1 MRYSSEIIEEVR
13 EKNDIIDVIGQYVH
27 LKRTGNNYMGL
38 CPFHSEKSPSFS
50 VSQDKQLYH
59 CFGCGA
65 SGNVYTF
72 VMNYDNCSFT
82 EAVQQLA
89 DRVGVSLPEADE
101 SPEERKKDDERS
113 LMREANK
120 EAARF
125 FYASLFHPS
134 GKQALDYLHNRG
146 LTDDTIASF
155 GLGYSGKSRSN
166 LYQYLKKKGFSD
178 TVISKAGLIIYDEKQ
193 GPRDRFFNRVMYPI
207 MDASGRFIGFGGRV
221 MGDAKPKYLNTNDNP
236 VFNKRLNLYGL
247 NYARRSR
254 KDSLIICEGYM
265 DVISMHQAGFTNAVA
280 SLGTALTEEQCA
292 LMRRYASKAY
302 VIYDMDGPGVTAAM
316 RAIPMMRTAGIETR
330 VVNLRPHKDP
340 DEFIK
345 EEGKE
350 AFEERLKTAEN
361 SFFFVLKVRESA
373 YDMKDPQ
380 GKADFLKEAAKRI
393 FALDSELERN
403 SYIEAVA
410 ARYQVSPEI
419 LRRAVGAEALAGTG
433 KNMIETRNP
442 NESLKK
448 SPSGNSEDQ
457 AQKLMLTWLVNM
469 PYLIGKLEN
478 ILSPEDF
485 TTPLYHDIAAMIY
498 EQAAGGKVDP
508 AAILDHFQDAEEQN
522 EVAGLFHARLAFST
536 DKKDQA
542 LTEVLCLM
550 KEKSVEKRLNGAT
563 DMKEIKELIAEKQK
577 VQNLKKRGLPK
588 GTVRG

>member
-27 LKRTGNNYMGL
+27 LKRTGSNYMGL

-82 EAVQQLA
+82 EAIRQLA
-89 DRVGVSLPEADE
+89 DRAGVTLPEADE

-120 EAARF
+120 EAARY

-134 GKQALDYLHNRG
+134 GKQALDYLHGRG
-146 LTDDTIASF
+146 LSNDTIACF
-155 GLGYSGKSRSN
+155 GLGYSGKSRDS
-166 LYQYLKKKGFSD
+166 LYRYLRSKGFSD
-178 TVISKAGLIIYDEKQ
+178 SVINKAGLVIFDEQQ

-247 NYARRSR
+247 NFARRSR

-292 LMRRYASKAY
+292 LMRRFAQKAY
-302 VIYDMDGPGVTAAM
+302 VIYDMDGPGVNAAM

-345 EEGKE
+345 AEGKE
-350 AFEERLKTAEN
+350 AFEERLKNAEN
-361 SFFFVLKVRESA
+361 SFFFILRMRESA
-373 YDMKDPQ
+373 YDMNDPQ
-380 GKADFLKEAAKRI
+380 GKADFLREAAKRI
-393 FALDSELERN
+393 FALDSELERD
-403 SYIEAVA
+403 SYIEATA
-410 ARYQVSPEI
+410 ARYQVNPEI
-419 LRRAVGAEALAGTG
+419 LRRAVGEEALAGTG
-433 KNMIETRNP
+433 KKMVQTRNL
-442 NESLKK
+442 NENLKK
-448 SPSGNSEDQ
+448 APVGNSEDQ

-478 ILSPEDF
+478 ILGPEDF
-485 TTPLYHDIAAMIY
+485 TTPLYHEVAELIY
-498 EQAAGGKVDP
+498 KQAAKGKVDP
-508 AAILDHFQDAEEQN
+508 AAILDNFQEAEEQN
-522 EVAGLFHARLAFST
+522 EAASLFHARLTFDT
-536 DKKDQA
+536 DKKDRL
-542 LTEVLCLM
+542 LTEILCRI
-550 KEKSVEKRLNGAT
+550 KEKSLDKRLNETT
-563 DMKEIKELIAEKQK
+563 DMTKLQELIREKQK
-577 VQNLKKRGLPK
+577 VQELKVQGLPK

>member
-1 MRYSSEIIEEVR
+1 
-13 EKNDIIDVIGQYVH
+13 
-27 LKRTGNNYMGL
+27 MGL

-89 DRVGVSLPEADE
+89 DRVGMALPEAAQSE
-101 SPEERKKDDERS
+101 EERKKDDERS
-113 LMREANK
+113 LMREANR
-120 EAARF
+120 EAARYF
-125 FYASLFHPS
+125 FASLFRPS

-146 LTDDTIASF
+146 LTNDTIESF
-155 GLGYSGKSRSN
+155 GLGYSGKSRNN
-166 LYQYLKKKGFSD
+166 LYQYLRKKGFSD
-178 TVISKAGLIIYDEKQ
+178 QIISGAGLVIYDEQQ

-247 NYARRSR
+247 NFARRSR

-292 LMRRYASKAY
+292 LMKRFAGKAY

-316 RAIPMMRTAGIETR
+316 RAIPMLRDAGIETR

-345 EEGKE
+345 AEGRE
-350 AFEERLKTAEN
+350 AFEERLKQAEN
-361 SFFFVLKVRESA
+361 SFFFVLRVRESS

-380 GKADFLKEAAKRI
+380 GRADFLKEAAKRI

-403 SYIEAVA
+403 SYIDAVA
-410 ARYQVSPEI
+410 ERYRADPAA
-419 LRRAVGAEALAGTG
+419 LRRAVGQEALAGTG
-433 KNMIETRNP
+433 KRLNMTRNA
-442 NESLKK
+442 NENLSRK
-448 SPSGNSEDQ
+448 PFGNSNDQ
-457 AQKLMLTWLVNM
+457 SQKLMLAWLVNM

-478 ILSPEDF
+478 ILGPGDF
-485 TTPLYHDIAAMIY
+485 TTPLYHDIAVLIY
-498 EQAAGGKVDP
+498 QQAAKGKVDP
-508 AAILDHFQDAEEQN
+508 AAILDHFQEAEEQN
-522 EVAGLFHARLAFST
+522 EVASLFHTRLPFET

-542 LTEVLCLM
+542 LTEVLCLI
-550 KEKSVEKRLNGAT
+550 KEQSVEKRLNETT
-563 DMKEIKELIAEKQK
+563 DLKEMKELMVEKQK
-577 VQNLKKRGLPK
+577 IQNLKRTGLPK